1 MHGPAGGDVFGR
13 NDAISV
19 ANYQDVTTTLE
30 AIYGGLS
37 PQLRLAARY
46 VLDRP
51 DDVALHTM
59 RRLAALA
66 GVHPTTMV
74 RLARRM
80 DYPGFNAFRDV
91 FRERLSGA
99 RSRYSSRARALQQ
112 RRGQDGSL
120 AEEVAAADLDNLR
133 ASFEAIGADR
143 MQRCADILHGAERIY
158 LIGLRGCFPVAFYL
172 HYACSMF
179 RDDVVLIDGAGGT
192 LADEMR
198 GVGSRDALI
207 AISFSPYTR
216 ETVGVVNYAASH
228 GARIIAI
235 TDSVLSPLASSA
247 AEALIVRSDS
257 PSFFQSITAAQ
268 SVAQALAALVVA
280 GAGDEAIAT
289 LAERERQLDSF
300 NAYWDDVPTR
310 FGAQ

>member
-1 MHGPAGGDVFGR
+1 
-13 NDAISV
+13 
-19 ANYQDVTTTLE
+19 
-30 AIYGGLS
+30 
-37 PQLRLAARY
+37 LRLAARY

-51 DDVALHTM
+51 DDVALNTM
-59 RRLAALA
+59 RRLASLA
-66 GVHPTTMV
+66 GVHPTTMM
-74 RLARRM
+74 RLARRL
-80 DYPGFNAFRDV
+80 DYQGFNEFRDV

-112 RRGQDGSL
+112 RDERDGSL
-120 AEEVAAADLDNLR
+120 AEEVAAVDLGNLR
-133 ASFEAIGADR
+133 DSFEAIGSDR
-143 MQRCADILHGAERIY
+143 LERCADILHTADRLY
-158 LIGLRGCFPVAFYL
+158 LIGLRGCFPIAFYL

-179 RDDVVLIDGAGGT
+179 RDEVVLVDGNGGT

-216 ETVGVVNYAASH
+216 DTVGVVNYAASH

-235 TDSVLSPLASSA
+235 TDSALSPLASPA
-247 AEALIVRSDS
+247 AEALIVRADS
-257 PSFFQSITAAQ
+257 PSFFQSVTAAQ
-268 SVAQALAALVVA
+268 SVAQALVALLVA
-280 GAGDEAIAT
+280 SAGDEAIAT

-310 FGAQ
+310 FAPQ